1 MKKINILFILLGIFS
16 IIGQTVLLR
25 ELLIGVRG
33 NEIVFA
39 IYLSFWLL
47 LVAIGSFLARY
58 FFHFKNIKSI
68 VNFSF
73 ILLSIITPLQFL
85 SIRILIQKLFVISG
99 ELIVIP
105 GLFFLAL
112 VVLAPGCLLIG
123 FLFPILCKLVE
134 TEKQPIHKGY
144 ILECI
149 GIIIG
154 GILFAVL
161 IHLFPN
167 FTVLIVLSSL
177 NLLLIFVLSQN
188 KLLFIPL
195 ILFIIFIPFSN
206 EFFKSYYGKKY
217 APQELITTKDSKYGR
232 LDVTEYNE
240 QKNYY
245 WNGEIFAN
253 TSHELYS
260 QQMVNFVMLQHP
272 CPKQVLLIGGL
283 LNGFIEEIEKYKT
296 VENIDYL
303 ELEKNILKEADANP
317 KVNFIRAD
325 AVHYLKKIENKY
337 DLIFVDLPDPSSL
350 NLNRFYT
357 LDFFKL
363 LKARTLSDSSVVA
376 ITLSSG
382 VNFMTPEITQLN
394 ATIYSTFSAVFEKVV
409 LIPSIKNIFI
419 GSSSNYISNDIQE
432 LTGRLKFPEPWFNKV
447 IIFEKCNKLRVN
459 QILNLIRMQKPQ
471 INQITN
477 PRAYLS
483 TIMMW
488 TRILGIRTERTI
500 AFIQSK
506 KVLAFLVAFL
516 FIMICSIFA
525 SKLSGSRLLQTDF
538 NIFAISLVNFVMQ
551 LVLLNLFQMHFGY
564 VYLVIFLFTTVFMSG
579 LTLGFMVG
587 RKTKIPLQ
595 LFFIFNL
602 IIVLFVYIFFETD
615 FYNWF
620 YFVLNFGFAFLEG
633 VILSRLLRSKFEKE
647 KIKSGSSFYFL
658 DTLGAMAGGI
668 LVGVLMFP
676 ILGLKLS
683 VMFLGILVFVNVLLS
698 LQPKVSSKIN

>member
-1 MKKINILFILLGIFS
+1 MKKINILFILLGISS

-25 ELLIGVRG
+25 ELLIEVRG

-39 IYLSFWLL
+39 IYLSLWLFL
-47 LVAIGSFLARY
+47 IAIGSLLARY
-58 FFHFKNIKSI
+58 FLNNKKIKSI
-68 VNFSF
+68 VHFTF
-73 ILLSIITPLQFL
+73 FFLSIIIPLQFL
-85 SIRILIQKLFVISG
+85 WIRILVEKLVVVSG
-99 ELIVIP
+99 EMINIP
-105 GLFFLAL
+105 SLFFLAL
-112 VVLAPGCLLIG
+112 IVLTPGCLLMG

-134 TEKQPIHKGY
+134 SKKQPVHKGY

-161 IHLFPN
+161 IHLFPH
-167 FTVLIVLSSL
+167 FTVLIVLSGF
-177 NLLLIFVLSQN
+177 NLLLIFILSRK
-188 KLLFIPL
+188 KLFSIPL
-195 ILFIIFIPFSN
+195 ILLVIFIPFSGK
-206 EFFKSYYGKKY
+206 FFKSHYEKRY
-217 APQELITTKDSKYGR
+217 APQELVSSKDSKYGR
-232 LDVTEYNE
+232 LDITRYQE

-272 CPKQVLLIGGL
+272 EPKKILLIGGL
-283 LNGFIEEIEKYKT
+283 LNGFIEEIKDYKAVEK
-296 VENIDYL
+296 IDYL
-303 ELEKNILKEADANP
+303 ELEKNILKEADANL

-325 AVHYLKKIENKY
+325 AVHYLKKHEDKY

-357 LDFFKL
+357 LDFFEL
-363 LKARTLSDSSVVA
+363 LKTRTLSDSSVVA

-382 VNFMTPEITQLN
+382 TNFMTPEITQLN
-394 ATIYSTFSAVFEKVV
+394 ATIYSTFSAVFKKVV

-419 GSSSNYISNDIQE
+419 GSSNSYISNDVKE
-432 LTGRLKFPEPWFNKV
+432 LYSRLKFSKPWFNKV
-447 IIFEKCNKLRVN
+447 TIFEKCNKLRVN
-459 QILNLIRMQKPQ
+459 QILNLLRTKKPQ
-471 INQITN
+471 INRITN

-506 KVLAFLVAFL
+506 RVLAFLVAFII
-516 FIMICSIFA
+516 IMICSIFA
-525 SKLSGSRLLQTDF
+525 SKLSGSRLLRTDF

-602 IIVLFVYIFFETD
+602 VIILFVYVFFETN

-633 VILSRLLRSKFEKE
+633 VILSRLLQSKFEKE
-647 KIKSGSSFYFL
+647 KIRSGSSFYFL
-658 DTLGAMAGGI
+658 DTLGAMAGGL

-683 VMFLGILVFVNVLLS
+683 VLFLGMLILVNFLS
-698 LQPKVSSKIN
+698 SLRRV